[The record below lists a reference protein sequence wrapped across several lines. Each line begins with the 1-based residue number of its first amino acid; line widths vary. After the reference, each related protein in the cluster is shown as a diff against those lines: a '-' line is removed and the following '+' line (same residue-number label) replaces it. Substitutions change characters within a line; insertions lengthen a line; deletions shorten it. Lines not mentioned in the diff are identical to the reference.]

1 MTIYTLLTDAR
12 TSDQRLADL
21 LTALDTADL
30 PADRREACR
39 RMLLDARRPTITW
52 ASPAP
57 GLHVVDGQ
65 RIDSSLIGLTA
76 AHLAMCSQGRQLVRA
91 ADLATPGASRPAN
104 AVRNSLRVAARF
116 MGRYSLR
123 AAAAIRLVR
132 VVDGF
137 VVYQADGRW
146 DIEASV

>member
-1 MTIYTLLTDAR
+1 MTVFSLLTDAR

-39 RMLLDARRPTITW
+39 RLLVEARRPTITW
-52 ASPAP
+52 QSPRP
-57 GLHVVDGQ
+57 GVHIVDGQ

-76 AHLAMCSQGRQLVRA
+76 AHLAMTAQGRQLIRA
-91 ADLATPGASRPAN
+91 ADLALPGASQPAN
-104 AVRNSLRVAARF
+104 AIRNSLRIAAKF

-132 VVDGF
+132 VVDGC